1 MENSLTKLE
10 RLSDQSIEIYYDQ
23 FWKRTCSQL
32 FRWKSNIH
40 SSFPHTVLP
49 EWVYSYNIQHETTT
63 NNLLPFLVFFAIFLS
78 RWYSFFAILSFFAV
92 FLFSYWSSYGSKVM
106 KMYSISIYPPVI
118 SSTSKLKAKRCWI
131 EWFSC
136 LCGKGCMEV
145 AHRFINLYRL
155 RCYDNLKMS
164 GCDRK

>member
-1 MENSLTKLE
+1 MENSLTTAE
-10 RLSDQSIEIYYDQ
+10 RLSDQSISIYYDH
-23 FWKRTCSQL
+23 L
-32 FRWKSNIH
+32 HNVDVV
-40 SSFPHTVLP
+40 SSTIVKCYQNP
-49 EWVYSYNIQHETTT
+49 YIYYNLQHETTT
-63 NNLLPFLVFFAIFLS
+63 SNLPPFLVFLAIFLS

-145 AHRFINLYRL
+145 AHRFIY
-155 RCYDNLKMS
+155 
-164 GCDRK
+164 